1 MKCPSEM
8 NQIGDGS
15 GLMKCLS
22 VVDRVTYGSG
32 RVKCLSVCIESA
44 IVRDGEIAEC
54 DVSSE

>member
-1 MKCPSEM
+1 M
-8 NQIGDGS
+8 NQIDDGS